1 MISWNILE
9 QDAMIIY
16 SFVFP
21 HEVNMQE
28 LERMSELMPECA
40 TIMDKHRKL
49 KEIFFLNSLPC
60 GFVWSDSH

>member
-49 KEIFFLNSLPC
+49 KEIFF
-60 GFVWSDSH
+60 